1 MAASKVLNGAR
12 SSSRISEETRDRILA
27 AAAQLH
33 YRPNAT
39 ARALANRRMNT
50 IGVVA
55 ALNDGDL
62 NNYAMEVLTGVLA
75 ASSKHEQSTTLF
87 TLHDWGADV
96 TRLRGWCD
104 GRVDGMILIAP
115 TLTHDAAASLP
126 RHTPFVSLHSN
137 SPLPDVVNIES
148 NEERG
153 AYEVVEYLIEEGHR
167 RIMHVSGD
175 PGLTGAER
183 RVSGYKR
190 ALAVAQ
196 IPFDE
201 KLCIPSTFAGKDARK
216 TMRNWLE
223 GNARGA
229 LPQAVFCANDA
240 IATGCMEAFAEA
252 GLRVPEDI
260 SVVGFD
266 DTLGAR
272 TTIPQLTTVRQPLR
286 EMGARAVE
294 VLLTLIQRHDGEE
307 VPTELPNRIVF
318 PVELVPRASVARP
331 PAGSRTVPIV

>member
-1 MAASKVLNGAR
+1 VK
-12 SSSRISEETRDRILA
+12 
-27 AAAQLH
+27 
-33 YRPNAT
+33 
-39 ARALANRRMNT
+39 
-50 IGVVA
+50 
-55 ALNDGDL
+55 
-62 NNYAMEVLTGVLA
+62 
-75 ASSKHEQSTTLF
+75 
-87 TLHDWGADV
+87 
-96 TRLRGWCD
+96 RLQGWCD

-115 TLTHDAAASLP
+115 TLTHDAANSLP

-153 AYEVVEYLIEEGHR
+153 AYDVVEYLIKQGHR

-183 RVSGYKR
+183 RISGYKR
-190 ALAVAQ
+190 ALAVAR
-196 IPFDE
+196 IPFDDN
-201 KLCIPSTFAGKDARK
+201 LCIAATFAGKDARK
-216 TMRNWLE
+216 TMRTWLAL
-223 GNARGA
+223 NALGQ
-229 LPQAVFCANDA
+229 LPDAVFCANDA

-294 VLLTLIQRHDGEE
+294 VLLTLIQRHDDEE
-307 VPTELPNRIVF
+307 GATELPNPIVY
-318 PVELVPRASVARP
+318 PVELVPRSSVAGP
-331 PAGSRTVPIV
+331 PTVSRTVPIV